1 MRKLQGLWFWL
12 FVALLPFLHACDD
25 NDGYSIGNFTPPL
38 WATVRTTGNAFYLDC
53 DVWGKL
59 WPVNTDMGWFRP
71 VDGQRVIVSFN
82 PLSDQ
87 YGEYDHAVKILEI
100 QEVLTKSLEVVTAE
114 NDNDFGHDA
123 LRVLKN
129 GTGISG
135 GYFNLLFLQNLPS
148 GNQKHRI
155 SLVRPEKEEELYQAD
170 GYLHLQLR
178 YNDYDQVSGQYSPY
192 ASPVSFSL
200 RSLEIPQEAKGIKI
214 HLNSEKNGDVELVYD
229 IQNEQA
235 LDLPDNLGTLEQ
247 SLSIR

>member
-1 MRKLQGLWFWL
+1 MRKLQDLCL
-12 FVALLPFLHACDD
+12 MLCLALMSFLHACDD
-25 NDGYSIGNFTPPL
+25 NDGYSLGDFTPPL

-59 WPVNTDMGWFRP
+59 WPVNTDMGWFKP

-87 YGEYDHAVKILEI
+87 YGEYDHAVKILEM

-114 NDNDFGHDA
+114 NDDDFGHDA

-135 GYFNLLFLQNLPS
+135 GYFNVLFQQNLPS
-148 GNQKHRI
+148 GNQKHLI
-155 SLVRPEKEEELYQAD
+155 SLVRPEKDSELYQQD

-178 YNDYDQVSGQYSPY
+178 YNDYDQLSGNY
-192 ASPVSFSL
+192 APFPSPVSFSL
-200 RSLEIPQEAKGIKI
+200 RSLEIPEDAKGIKI
-214 HLNSEKNGDVELVYD
+214 HLNSEKNGAVVLTYDRLTEKALEVPSELAD
-229 IQNEQA
+229 LGR
-235 LDLPDNLGTLEQ
+235 LD
-247 SLSIR
+247 SVH